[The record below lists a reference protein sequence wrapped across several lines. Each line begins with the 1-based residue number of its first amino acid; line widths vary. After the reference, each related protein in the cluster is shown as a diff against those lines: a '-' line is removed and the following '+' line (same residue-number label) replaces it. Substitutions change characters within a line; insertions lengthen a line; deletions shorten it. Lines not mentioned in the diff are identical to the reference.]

1 MGSKKFCRVA
11 IGSDS
16 IRVKVHSN
24 FKVIVIA
31 EKEEVL
37 RILMEARLKEQEL
50 NAKISEMEAEV
61 EKMEKEKSKAIKVDS
76 R

>member
-37 RILMEARLKEQEL
+37 SYEQ
-50 NAKISEMEAEV
+50 
-61 EKMEKEKSKAIKVDS
+61 
-76 R
+76 